1 MSVNDVKMAEIFSSR
16 NPLGQREIGRD
27 IRRIG
32 FGSGGRWFAFDEQ
45 SRAGNKS
52 ETACMHSRG
61 LQFQTLFRCA
71 KIGFRITVE
80 T

>member
-1 MSVNDVKMAEIFSSR
+1 MT
-16 NPLGQREIGRD
+16 EIGRD
-27 IRRIG
+27 IRIG

-45 SRAGNKS
+45 SEAGNKS

-61 LQFQTLFRCA
+61 LQFQTFFFVVQKLVIAFHL
-71 KIGFRITVE
+71 KPEE